1 MANKKFSDLT
11 VAASLA
17 AADLLAIAQGGVS
30 KSITGT
36 VLLNFVG
43 GTYFP
48 KAGGDI
54 AGNTTIATN
63 KILLNTDGTAVF
75 TGFVTMPF
83 LLNNFPDVSTNTA
96 PVVAEFSHS
105 LTAGTAAANFG
116 ASIDLT
122 ADSTTTTRQNVARIT
137 ARWTDATHATRTGQ
151 IRLFVAISGTLTE
164 VMRLDSTSILLPAG
178 SLLFTDNSFDIG
190 ATGATRP
197 RTAYF
202 GTSVLIQKSAIGTT
216 QTDGLQLINSTAAI
230 NGTQQYST
238 AIRLTGQGFGTTAG
252 TSQATDWRIYVVP
265 VQGTTATSILQFDS
279 SLNGAAFSTKVT
291 ITSNGVLTAVGLSSS
306 GNVIAAAGSAHS
318 FSGRSQI
325 LSPADAVIELAD
337 AAGTSFNRLQFGGT
351 TSSFP
356 SIQRSSATLICRL
369 ADDSADTS
377 IRATAFNIGS
387 KALNNALSVYAAG
400 TVYTLTTTNA
410 KIDFGTTDPVLT
422 IDAPGTYALHGFVK
436 VNVTGAT
443 FAANQT
449 VTVLIRRTNN
459 TAANI
464 TNSGTTYFLP
474 TMTTLTQTI
483 ALIQMKEIFYTT
495 ANSDDVLE
503 LWADVSALPSAGSIT
518 VEAASLTVIRVA

>member
-1 MANKKFSDLT
+1 MADVKFSGLP

-17 AADLLAIAQGGVS
+17 AADLLAIAQGGTS

-36 VLLNFVG
+36 VLLTFVG
-43 GTYFP
+43 TTYFP

-63 KILLNTDGTAVF
+63 KILLNADGTAVF

-83 LLNNFPDVSTNTA
+83 LLNNFPDAGTNTA
-96 PVVAEFSHS
+96 PSVAEFSHS

-122 ADSTTTTRQNVARIT
+122 ADSTTTTRQNVARLT

-151 IRLFVAISGTLTE
+151 IRLFAAVSGTLTE
-164 VMRLDSTSILLPAG
+164 LLRLDATSVLIPAG
-178 SLLFTDNSFDIG
+178 SLLFTDNTFDIG

-197 RTAYF
+197 RTIYV
-202 GTSVLIQKSAIGTT
+202 GTSAIIQKGGIGTT
-216 QTDGLQLINSTAAI
+216 QTDALQLINSTAAI
-230 NGTQQYST
+230 NGTQQFST
-238 AIRLTGQGFGTTAG
+238 ALRLTGQGFGTTAG

-265 VQGTTATSILQFDS
+265 VQGTTATSVLQFDS
-279 SLNGAAFSTKVT
+279 SLNGAAFATKVT
-291 ITSNGVLTAVGLSSS
+291 ITSNGVLTAVGLVST
-306 GNVIAAAGSAHS
+306 GNVTAAAASAFI
-318 FSGRSQI
+318 FSGSTNI
-325 LSPADAVIELAD
+325 KAPSDGVLELLD
-337 AAGTSFNRLQFGGT
+337 TAGSSFNRLQFGGT

-356 SIQRSSATLICRL
+356 AIQRSSAGLICRL
-369 ADDSADTS
+369 ADDSADTT
-377 IRATAFNIGS
+377 IRATAFNIG
-387 KALNNALSVYAAG
+387 ANPLNLALSVYAAG
-400 TVYTLTTTNA
+400 TVYTLTATNA
-410 KIDFGTTDPVLT
+410 KIDFGTTDPSLT
-422 IDAPGTYALHGFVK
+422 ITAPGTYALHGFAK
-436 VNVTGAT
+436 VQVNGAT

-459 TAANI
+459 TPANI
-464 TNSGTTYFLP
+464 TNSGTTWFLP

-503 LWADVSALPSAGSIT
+503 LWADVSALPSAGT
-518 VEAASLTVIRVA
+518 VTIEAASLTVIRVA